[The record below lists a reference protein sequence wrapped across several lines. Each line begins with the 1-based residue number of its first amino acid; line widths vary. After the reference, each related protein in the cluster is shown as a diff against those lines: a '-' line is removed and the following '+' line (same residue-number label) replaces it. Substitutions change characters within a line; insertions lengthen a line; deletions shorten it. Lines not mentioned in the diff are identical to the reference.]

1 MFMAYGLNIAGG
13 TWGVYLT
20 TVIGI
25 CRQHPKIRVWF
36 FFTSILQRHTLR
48 RDVARRKVMELFER
62 DEFQKGD

>member
-1 MFMAYGLNIAGG
+1 MLMAYGLDIAGG

>member
-1 MFMAYGLNIAGG
+1 MLMAYGLNIAGG

-20 TVIGI
+20 TVIGL

-48 RDVARRKVMELFER
+48 RDVARRKLLKMNESYEVK
-62 DEFQKGD
+62 KGD